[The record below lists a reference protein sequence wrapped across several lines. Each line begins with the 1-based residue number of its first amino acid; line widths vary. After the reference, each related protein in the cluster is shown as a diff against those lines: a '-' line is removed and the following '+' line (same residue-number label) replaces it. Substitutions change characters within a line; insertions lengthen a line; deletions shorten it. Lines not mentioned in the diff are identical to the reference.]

1 MARIKINLKKRSRSR
16 QSAGHVL
23 IEFVCFA
30 FWLLLFMYITVDV
43 CVLLLGASA
52 NDRACRDAAR
62 AAAHGSNPTE
72 ARNLA
77 ETSLKAHASG
87 GYFTSQ
93 PTLFG
98 TITYQ
103 DYAGNPPAQHTP
115 YVVVETQSTAKLPF
129 APIVW
134 FNNGFS
140 QSGSYTFS
148 RTYTFP
154 IVRFRYAT

>member
-1 MARIKINLKKRSRSR
+1 MVRVNNRKQKTQRPN
-16 QSAGHVL
+16 QGHVL

-30 FWLLLFMYITVDV
+30 FWLLLFMYICTDV

-77 ETSLKAHASG
+77 ETSLKAHAG
-87 GYFTSQ
+87 GGFFTSP

-98 TITYQ
+98 AITYQ
-103 DYAGNPPAQHTP
+103 DYNGNPPSQQTP
-115 YVVVETQSTAKLPF
+115 YVTVQTRSTGKLPF

-134 FNNGFS
+134 FNNGFT
-140 QSGSYTFS
+140 QAGTYTFS

-154 IVRFRYAT
+154 IVRFRYST

>member
-1 MARIKINLKKRSRSR
+1 MRCRN
-16 QSAGHVL
+16 AGHVL

-30 FWLLLFMYITVDV
+30 FWLLLFMYICTDI

-72 ARNLA
+72 ARTLA
-77 ETSLKAHASG
+77 ETSLKAHAG
-87 GYFTSQ
+87 GGFFTSS
-93 PTLFG
+93 PALYG
-98 TITYQ
+98 NIIYN
-103 DYAGNPPAQHTP
+103 DYAGNPPPTQTP
-115 YVVVETQSTAKLPF
+115 FVTVETRSTAKLPF

-134 FNNGFS
+134 FNNGFT
-140 QSGSYTFS
+140 QSGTYTFS

-154 IVRFRYAT
+154 IVRFRFST

>member
-1 MARIKINLKKRSRSR
+1 LARGKITLKNR
-16 QSAGHVL
+16 QREKGHVL

-30 FWLLLFMYITVDV
+30 FWLLLFMYISVDV

-77 ETSLKAHASG
+77 ETSLKAHAG
-87 GYFTSQ
+87 GGFFTGA
-93 PTLFG
+93 PALFG
-98 TITYQ
+98 DIIYN
-103 DYAGNPPAQHTP
+103 DYGGNPPAKQTP
-115 YVVVETQSTAKLPF
+115 FVTVETRSTAKLPF
-129 APIVW
+129 APIVF
-134 FNNGFS
+134 FNNGFT
-140 QSGSYTFS
+140 QAGSYTFS

>member
-1 MARIKINLKKRSRSR
+1 MTSVRSRKVASKHR
-16 QSAGHVL
+16 ANAGHVL

-30 FWLLLFMYITVDV
+30 FWLLLFMYICTDI

-62 AAAHGSNPTE
+62 AAAHGSNATE
-72 ARNLA
+72 ARTLA
-77 ETSLKAHASG
+77 ETSLKAHAG
-87 GYFTSQ
+87 GGFFTSS
-93 PTLFG
+93 PALFG
-98 TITYQ
+98 NITYN
-103 DYAGNPPAQHTP
+103 DYAGNPPPAQTP
-115 YVVVETQSTAKLPF
+115 FVTVETRSTAKLPF

-134 FNNGFS
+134 FNNGFT